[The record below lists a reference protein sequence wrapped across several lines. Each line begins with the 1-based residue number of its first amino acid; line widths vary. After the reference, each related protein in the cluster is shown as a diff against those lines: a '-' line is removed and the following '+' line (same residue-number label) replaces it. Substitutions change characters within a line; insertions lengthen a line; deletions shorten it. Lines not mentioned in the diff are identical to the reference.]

1 MKLGRLRGPVSAPGA
16 PPGES
21 WSLEVQIHP
30 SDIRKRVRYLFLSRA
45 QITAWSLLALLYL
58 GGLAVAAAVAPG
70 IVDGILNRD
79 AYQGLAAERSR
90 QGRRLQELI
99 TELDQVGRR
108 VDELDLRMQ
117 KVFLAYSLPVPP
129 APRRTGGFPPE
140 EVDPKSIYARIIQH
154 GGAVRARI
162 QRRLDGVDRSLRQVA
177 AFEGANPEDVRST
190 PSICPLR
197 SEFVLVS
204 PFGNRRSPFTRE
216 MEHHSGIDLAA
227 PVETPVYAAADGV
240 VAFAGEYPLGRSAVW
255 WRHGNLVMVEHAAGF
270 VTIYGHNQH
279 IHVRQGQRVRR
290 GDLLATVG
298 KTGWSPNPHLHYE
311 VRRKGADGVY
321 RPVDPLIYIL
331 DRRWPNEERLLV
343 RAKSARPLQSFEPL
357 PSSVGK

>member
-1 MKLGRLRGPVSAPGA
+1 VKLGRLRGPANAAAS

-45 QITAWSLLALLYL
+45 QITVWSLLALVYL
-58 GGLAVAAAVAPG
+58 GGLSVAAAVGPG
-70 IVDGILNRD
+70 IVRGILRREE
-79 AYQGLAAERSR
+79 YQDLAAERSR

-99 TELDQVGRR
+99 NEMDQLERRTE
-108 VDELDLRMQ
+108 ELDLRMQ

-129 APRRTGGFPPE
+129 ARPKADPPAVE
-140 EVDPKSIYARIIQH
+140 EAERKSIYARILQH
-154 GGAVRARI
+154 GATVRART
-162 QRRLDGVDRSLRQVA
+162 QRRLDGIGDSLRRVA
-177 AFEGANPEDVRST
+177 AYEGAHSEEVRAT

-216 MEHHSGIDLAA
+216 LEHHPGVDLAA
-227 PVETPVYAAADGV
+227 AVETPVYATADGV

-255 WRHGNLVMVEHAAGF
+255 WRYGNVVMLEHGTGF
-270 VTIYGHNQH
+270 VTIYGHNH
-279 IHVRQGQRVRR
+279 HLHVRQGQKVRR

-298 KTGWSPNPHLHYE
+298 KTGWSANPHLHYE
-311 VRRKGADGVY
+311 VRRKRADGVY
-321 RPVDPLIYIL
+321 GPVDPLIYIL

-343 RAKSARPLQSFEPL
+343 RAKSARPVRDFEPL